1 MNSSNHR
8 LTKRICLIGCGNVG
22 SRHLQAIAK
31 LPYDIQIDV
40 VEPQSE
46 SKKIAMSRLDE
57 IEFDKKNHHIS
68 WYSGINELEKPG
80 DVTVVATTSFSR
92 AELLK
97 NLLEKGHSRFLIE
110 KFVCQSNEEYEMLI
124 KKFREFKAKGWVNTN
139 PRCFEAYQKL
149 KQFFEDSQ
157 VIHFSVT
164 ASNVSAL
171 ATNSIHYL
179 DLFSFFT
186 NDYQIKLNGDFL
198 LNELFPNKRG
208 SNFVEFGGTI
218 VGSINNGSTFSMTFL
233 PSTNLP
239 TVVNIIGND
248 KHIMIDE
255 TNEKLFDII
264 SPENKK
270 FSFNYEHAS
279 SLTTKIV
286 KEILEKDECSLTTL
300 EDSFLLHRELF
311 RIFNAHIKKITNKEQ
326 SVCPIT

>member
-1 MNSSNHR
+1 MNSSIHR

-31 LPYDIQIDV
+31 LPYDVQIDV

-46 SKKIAMSRLDE
+46 SKKIAISRLGE
-57 IEFDKKNHHIS
+57 IEFDEKKHHIS
-68 WYSGINELEKPG
+68 WYSDINELEKPG

-124 KKFREFKAKGWVNTN
+124 AKFREFKAKGWVNTN
-139 PRCFEAYQKL
+139 PRCFKAYRKL

-179 DLFSFFT
+179 DLFSYFT
-186 NDYQIKLNGDFL
+186 NDYDVKLNGDFL
-198 LNELFPNKRG
+198 FNELFPNKRG
-208 SNFVEFGGTI
+208 TNFVEFGGTI
-218 VGSINNGSTFSMTFL
+218 VGSVKNGSTFSLTFL
-233 PSTNLP
+233 PAMKLP
-239 TVVNIIGND
+239 TIVNIIGID

-255 TNEKLFDII
+255 SNGKLFDLIN
-264 SPENKK
+264 PENKD
-270 FSFNYEHAS
+270 FSFSYEHAS
-279 SLTTKIV
+279 SLTTKII
-286 KEILEKDECSLTTL
+286 KEILENDSCQLTNL
-300 EDSFLLHRELF
+300 QDSFSLHREIF
-311 RIFNAHIKKITNKEQ
+311 RIFNNHIKKITNKET